1 MDNQNA
7 KNKVVFDET
16 VTLNGQEVQSVV
28 LRTPKVA
35 DMRAVDRQGE
45 TDLDKEVLMIG
56 RLIGVPAGE
65 LDELSVPQYKKLQ
78 DVYASFFS

>member
-1 MDNQNA
+1 M
-7 KNKVVFDET
+7 KNKTDKNKAVFDEP

-35 DMRAVDRQGE
+35 DMRAVDRQGD

-56 RLIGVPAGE
+56 RLIGVPAEE
-65 LDELSVPQYKKLQ
+65 LDELSVQQYKKLQ